1 MGEKSTGP
9 NPTDRRKTGTKRSLL
24 VEGHGIPIGLT
35 VAGANRHDMKLTKP
49 TLESIL
55 VRRPKTKPLTPQNMC
70 ADKGYDFPEVRELLE
85 DWGYTIHIPSR
96 GEAQPRRK
104 IPGYRARH
112 WVVERTHSWMNR
124 FRRLLIRWEKK
135 VENYLAMLH
144 LACAYITYHAAR
156 LFG

>member
-1 MGEKSTGP
+1 
-9 NPTDRRKTGTKRSLL
+9 

-55 VRRPKTKPLTPQNMC
+55 IRKPKTKPLTPQNMC

-96 GEAQPRRK
+96 GEARLRK
-104 IPGYRARH
+104 RIPGYRARH

>member
-1 MGEKSTGP
+1 
-9 NPTDRRKTGTKRSLL
+9 
-24 VEGHGIPIGLT
+24 
-35 VAGANRHDMKLTKP
+35 MKLIKP

-55 VRRPKTKPLTPQNMC
+55 IRKPRTKPLTPQNMC

-96 GEAQPRRK
+96 GETKPRKR
-104 IPGYRARH
+104 IPSYRARH

-135 VENYLAMLH
+135 AENYLAMLH